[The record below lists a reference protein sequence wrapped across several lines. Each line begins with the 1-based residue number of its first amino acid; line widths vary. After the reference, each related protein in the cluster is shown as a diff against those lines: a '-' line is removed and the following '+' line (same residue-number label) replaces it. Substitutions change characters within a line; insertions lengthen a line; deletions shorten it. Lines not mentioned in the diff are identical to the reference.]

1 MQILDFIHP
10 NTLEQG
16 KVYLRK
22 TGSVKGYQLLPVQFV
37 DYSACPAVVIICNG
51 TGRARCPR
59 HELYLS
65 ASSSQRS
72 GSWDSFNMCAQSEL
86 AAGDLII
93 KTEHS
98 A

>member
-1 MQILDFIHP
+1 MQLLDFIHP
-10 NTLEQG
+10 TTLEQG

-22 TGSVKGYQLLPVQFV
+22 TGSVEGYQLLPVEFV
-37 DYSACPAVVIICNG
+37 DYSACPAVVIIFTG

-59 HELYLS
+59 YELYLS
-65 ASSSQRS
+65 APSSQQS
-72 GSWDSFNMCAQSEL
+72 GSKDSFYTCAQSEL